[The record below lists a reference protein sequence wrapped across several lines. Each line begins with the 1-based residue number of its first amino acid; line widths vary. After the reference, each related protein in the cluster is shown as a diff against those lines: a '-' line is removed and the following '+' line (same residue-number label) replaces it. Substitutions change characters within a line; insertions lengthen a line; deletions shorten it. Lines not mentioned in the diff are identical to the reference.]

1 MFQHVTAIQLV
12 HVAAVS
18 VTLWAVSAYAKKM
31 WRVNVVIAANMASS
45 AWGRMTPRVVRVTK
59 QLYLSCCHSQQRSSC
74 LCVYDD
80 FNELKVW
87 AWQKLSGWLCVC
99 VCVSAC
105 RCHPLGSVG
114 SCDQLTGTCECDPM
128 ASGPLCDRCL
138 VGHICKI
145 SNLLF
150 SFLSSSLNLIDNRA
164 GK

>member
-1 MFQHVTAIQLV
+1 M
-12 HVAAVS
+12 S
-18 VTLWAVSAYAKKM
+18 
-31 WRVNVVIAANMASS
+31 
-45 AWGRMTPRVVRVTK
+45 MTETFRLTV
-59 QLYLSCCHSQQRSSC
+59 
-74 LCVYDD
+74 
-80 FNELKVW
+80 
-87 AWQKLSGWLCVC
+87 CVC